1 MIPLFH
7 DGLLKVL
14 EGITSLEEVTRVAGD
29 IEYVEKNYQEL
40 FSQTLLRGI
49 KLTAA
54 DEKEIEKIL
63 KTNQNWSEYLKDKP
77 TSQQIAYL
85 IGGALKARATDLHF
99 EQRKSNQ
106 NQTKN

>member
-63 KTNQNWSEYLKDKP
+63 KLIKTGQNISKINLLP
-77 TSQQIAYL
+77 N
-85 IGGALKARATDLHF
+85 
-99 EQRKSNQ
+99 KSPIS
-106 NQTKN
+106 